1 MKKTL
6 ATLLALA
13 LAVSCVGMLFVSADD
28 PLPEGAQEFQLS
40 HVNCYSWGGFY
51 DMVAYGEG
59 RNCQNLNTGAMPC
72 DYWIALKVD
81 NVDGVYTVTQIEG
94 NGEAKTMTASADG
107 FIMYLYSANT
117 NYPDNFVAAQEIEVG
132 YTVYSHTFD
141 WTTDVASET
150 ALGNIVLAPP
160 SASSESSEDAV
171 SSENATSSEETVSS
185 EAATSSEEAV
195 SSEETVSSETPATSS
210 EEAVSSEA
218 PATSSETA
226 ASSEP
231 VQTGDAGII
240 VFAVLGIAAIA
251 GVAVAVKV
259 RH

>member
-13 LAVSCVGMLFVSADD
+13 LAMSCLGLLFVSADD

-160 SASSESSEDAV
+160 SASSESSEDAT
-171 SSENATSSEETVSS
+171 SSEN
-185 EAATSSEEAV
+185 ATSSEEAV
-195 SSEETVSSETPATSS
+195 SSEAATSSEAESSVEAASS

-259 RH
+259 RR